1 MSHFTTV
8 QTKINDVVCLKRA
21 LHDLGFTFTEA
32 KAGEKVHVRG
42 YQRQKTEADLAIHVS
57 KSYDVGVIVTAQG
70 VRFVADWWGVETT
83 RGLTEQEFVQLV
95 LRKYSAHKV
104 KEELKKRGYTIALE
118 EEKEDQTLHI
128 KVRRY

>member
-8 QTKINDVVCLKRA
+8 QTKIKDIVCLKKA
-21 LHDLGFTFTEA
+21 LQDLGFTYTEA
-32 KAGEKVHVRG
+32 KAGEKVYVRG
-42 YQRQKTEADLAIHVS
+42 YQRQRTQADIAIHVS
-57 KSYDVGVIVTAQG
+57 KSYDVGVVITAEG
-70 VRFVADWWGVETT
+70 VKFVADWWGVETT

-95 LRKYSAHKV
+95 LRKYAAHKV
-104 KEELKKRGYTIALE
+104 KEELKKRGYTIAVE